1 MPETNRS
8 VTETGYFVTGGTLR
22 HDASCYVERP
32 ADRQLMSGLLSGE
45 FCYVLTSRQMG
56 KSSLMVR
63 TAGRLRNLGTDV
75 VVLDLTAIG
84 LNLSAEQW
92 YDGLVVRMA
101 NQLRLEDE
109 LEEFWTGNAR
119 LGPLQRMMAALQQ
132 VVLPKLAVRAGQS
145 GTPSGSPSNG
155 VRLVV
160 FVDEI
165 DTVRSLPFS
174 TDEFFA
180 AIRECYNRRAIDRE
194 FNQVTFCLLGMAVPA
209 DLIRDPR
216 MTPFNIGQRI
226 ELTDFSE
233 LETAPLESGLDSRLA
248 QSGRDRSHSGRMMKR
263 VLHWSAGHPY
273 LTQRLCKAVVDA
285 ELSLHSALSSEQFI
299 DRLCEDL
306 FLSSRAR
313 ERDDNLLFVR
323 ERLVRTEKDLAA
335 LLGLYE
341 LIWKGDSV
349 KDEEENP
356 LVEEL
361 RLAGIVR
368 ASAGLLTVRNRVY
381 FQVFDPVWVKAN
393 KPEAEVEKPGGER
406 VVMLGSC
413 SMGRAPGNDIV
424 LTGDKV
430 SRRHAQIQRQ
440 HGNEFWLVDLGS
452 SNGTFLNGRRVTQ
465 PVLLGDTDQIEIG
478 QFRLVFRQS
487 SRPKRKLAGESSSEK
502 TIVDLRL

>member
-1 MPETNRS
+1 MSDTNRAFTDS
-8 VTETGYFVTGGTLR
+8 GFFVTGGTLR

-32 ADRQLMSGLLSGE
+32 ADRQLMTGLLSGE

-63 TAGRLRNLGTDV
+63 TAGTLRERGMNV

-109 LEEFWTGNAR
+109 LEEFWTSNAR

-132 VVLPKLAVRAGQS
+132 VVLPKLAARGGQALASTGAGQ
-145 GTPSGSPSNG
+145 GG

-194 FNQVTFCLLGMAVPA
+194 FNQVTFCLLGMAMPA

-216 MTPFNIGQRI
+216 MTPFNIGLRI

-233 LETAPLESGLDSRLA
+233 REATPLALGLDSRLA
-248 QSGRDRSHSGRMMKR
+248 QSGGVRPDARDLMKR
-263 VLHWSAGHPY
+263 VLHWSGGHPY
-273 LTQRLCKAVVDA
+273 LTQRLCRAIVEA
-285 ELSLHSALSSEQFI
+285 ELSLHSGLTAEQFI
-299 DRLCEDL
+299 DRLCDDL

-323 ERLVRTEKDLAA
+323 ERLLRTEKDLAA

-341 LIWKGDSV
+341 LIWKGDPV
-349 KDEEENP
+349 RDEEENP
-356 LVEEL
+356 LNDEL

-368 ASAGLLTVRNRVY
+368 ASTGLLSVRNLVY
-381 FQVFDPVWVKAN
+381 HQVFDAAWVKAN
-393 KPEAEVEKPGGER
+393 RPDAEVEKPGGER
-406 VVMLGSC
+406 VVIQGSC

-465 PVLLGDTDQIEIG
+465 PVLLTDTDQIEIG
-478 QFRLVFRQS
+478 QFRVLFRQS
-487 SRPKRKLAGESSSEK
+487 SRPKRKAGGEATSEK

>member
-1 MPETNRS
+1 M
-8 VTETGYFVTGGTLR
+8 R

-63 TAGRLRNLGTDV
+63 TAGRLRDRGMNV

-109 LEEFWTGNAR
+109 LEEFWTNNAR

-132 VVLPKLAVRAGQS
+132 VVLPKLAARGGQA
-145 GTPSGSPSNG
+145 SPSAGDGQGG

-194 FNQVTFCLLGMAVPA
+194 FNQVTFCLLGMAMPA

-233 LETAPLESGLDSRLA
+233 REATPLALGLDSRLA
-248 QSGRDRSHSGRMMKR
+248 QGGGLRPDARGLMKR
-263 VLHWSAGHPY
+263 VLHWSGGHPY
-273 LTQRLCKAVVDA
+273 LTQRLCRAIVEA
-285 ELSLHSALSSEQFI
+285 ELSLHTGLTAEQFI
-299 DRLCEDL
+299 DRLCDDL

-323 ERLVRTEKDLAA
+323 ERLLRTEKDLAA

-341 LIWKGDSV
+341 LIWKGDPV
-349 KDEEENP
+349 RDEEENP
-356 LVEEL
+356 LNDEL

-368 ASAGLLTVRNRVY
+368 ASAGLLSVRNLVY
-381 FQVFDPVWVKAN
+381 QQVFDAAWVKAN
-393 KPEAEVEKPGGER
+393 RPDAEVEKPGGER
-406 VVMLGSC
+406 VVIQGSC

-465 PVLLGDTDQIEIG
+465 PVLLTDTDQIEIG
-478 QFRLVFRQS
+478 QFRVLFRQS
-487 SRPKRKLAGESSSEK
+487 SRPKRKAGGEATSEK